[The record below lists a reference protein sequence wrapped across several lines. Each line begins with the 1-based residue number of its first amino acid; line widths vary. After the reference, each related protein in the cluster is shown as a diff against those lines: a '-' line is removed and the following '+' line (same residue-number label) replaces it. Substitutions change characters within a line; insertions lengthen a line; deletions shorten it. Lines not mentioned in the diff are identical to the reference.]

1 MNNSTP
7 RYIFKPVLLG
17 TIHMPEDEEIRYDIH
32 CGELFVVVSL
42 HTVYCYAIDKPELK
56 WSYTWQYEI
65 DRVVCGQDTIVIFGV
80 NGETDDHI
88 ICMLS
93 LNDGVSRWETNEIL
107 KTEPFLIINGILI
120 CYSWEF
126 SGLSIVCG
134 YDLYSGERL
143 WVNDG
148 VHDIAR
154 IRCCKDNVM
163 CFSEEGVKK
172 SLVFLNTST
181 GEVVSRALIANLVL
195 DSHESYLLGDTL
207 LLKDSNHIVAY
218 DLISRTALWTFNIDM
233 TKSLNFVGTNEDSIL
248 VAYRYSTAYKKVLR
262 ISLADGSIVEQFE
275 IENTYDYRDDFYI
288 AYRGNRLYS
297 GSEKQLLCY
306 DLALHRTVCS
316 HVDTQKTVDFF
327 APSYFHGN
335 KLLTVSNFDNILNWY
350 EIPELTINEQAE
362 REAQLRA
369 QFNNE
374 EWQYLRQT
382 PMALMAPLAD
392 LEWGS
397 REEMLAVLRSHLQAV
412 AAQGNL
418 LVSCTLGDL
427 NRELRLLLDHWAQF
441 PPNRDHQLAWTCTLL
456 AMHQD
461 QALATG
467 YKQALYQLAENF
479 ACSPRGEAPLAL
491 SDIPPLKQQILA
503 SYRQVLLS

>member
-7 RYIFKPVLLG
+7 RYIFKPELLG
-17 TIHMPEDEEIRYDIH
+17 TVHMPEDEEIRYDIH
-32 CGELFVVVSL
+32 CGELFIVVSL
-42 HTVYCYAIDKPELK
+42 HTVYCYSIDKPELK

-65 DRVVCGQDTIVIFGV
+65 DRIIRGQDTIVIFGV
-80 NGETDDHI
+80 NGDTNDNMICALLLDD
-88 ICMLS
+88 
-93 LNDGVSRWETNEIL
+93 GTSRWEIKESLDLDPGVITGER
-107 KTEPFLIINGILI
+107 LI
-120 CYSWEF
+120 CHWWEP
-126 SGLSIVCG
+126 SGFSIVCA
-134 YDLYSGERL
+134 YDLYTGEKL
-143 WVNDG
+143 WVNNCFQDIRMVQAYKDRALCSGGRG
-148 VHDIAR
+148 VNNYLVVLDWITGDI
-154 IRCCKDNVM
+154 ITN
-163 CFSEEGVKK
+163 EPIG
-172 SLVFLNTST
+172 SLVPDSYTSH
-181 GEVVSRALIANLVL
+181 LC
-195 DSHESYLLGDTL
+195 GDTL
-207 LLKDSNHIVAY
+207 LLKDSNHIIAY

-262 ISLADGSIVEQFE
+262 ISLADGSIVEKFE

-335 KLLTVSNFDNILNWY
+335 KLLTVNNFDNILNWY

-362 REAQLRA
+362 QEAQLRA

-382 PMALMAPLAD
+382 PMALMASLAD

-397 REEMLAVLRSHLQAV
+397 REEMLAVLRAHLQAV
-412 AAQGNL
+412 AAQSNL

-491 SDIPPLKQQILA
+491 SEIPPLKP
-503 SYRQVLLS
+503 